1 MSPKPPVLA
10 ALLALAAVGWLFA
23 GPAPPSDPT
32 ALAVR
37 QLHDPAAG
45 AELDAARRD
54 TQSLTHLLPA
64 ATLLVAAGVV
74 LLRTLTARE
83 GES

>member
-10 ALLALAAVGWLFA
+10 ALLILAAVGWMFA
-23 GPAPPSDPT
+23 DPTPPPDPT

-37 QLHDPAAG
+37 QLHDSAAG
-45 AELDAARRD
+45 ARLDTARRD

-64 ATLLVAAGVV
+64 AGLTAAAGLV